1 MALRIWRRVL
11 QGIGLTALLLIITV
25 GVVIWRW
32 HAGGQCLAFGSAYTP
47 IGELRIDGRPYYVYG
62 AVTGFQDKVRIVQVS
77 TTKIPESVCKPEHT
91 SQVVGT
97 ETVDATK
104 VVSKVVLRRNPGGGL
119 DLNLEYSPIKHRDPY
134 SEWEGIA
141 IELR

>member
-11 QGIGLTALLLIITV
+11 LGIGLTALLLIIAI

-32 HAGGQCLAFGSAYTP
+32 HAGGQCLAFGDSYTP
-47 IGELRIDGRPYYVYG
+47 LGELKIDGRPYYVYG

-77 TTKIPESVCKPEHT
+77 TTKISESVCKPEHT
-91 SQVVGT
+91 PQVIGT
-97 ETVDATK
+97 ETVDDAK
-104 VVSKVVLRRNPGGGL
+104 VVSKVVLHRKPDGGM
-119 DLNLEYSPIKHRDPY
+119 DLKLEYSPTKRRDPY
-134 SEWEGIA
+134 RDWEGIA

>member
-1 MALRIWRRVL
+1 MVLIIWRRVL

-25 GVVIWRW
+25 GMVIWQW

-47 IGELRIDGRPYYVYG
+47 IGELKIDGRPYYVYG

-77 TTKIPESVCKPEHT
+77 TAKIPESVCKPEHT
-91 SQVVGT
+91 AQVVGT
-97 ETVDATK
+97 ETVDEAK
-104 VVSKVVLRRNPGGGL
+104 VVSKVVLRRKPGGGL
-119 DLNLEYSPIKHRDPY
+119 DLKLEYSPNKRHDPY
-134 SEWEGIA
+134 REWEGTA

>member
-1 MALRIWRRVL
+1 MALRLWRRVL
-11 QGIGLTALLLIITV
+11 QGIGLTALLLIITI

-47 IGELRIDGRPYYVYG
+47 IGELKIDGRPYYVYG

-77 TTKIPESVCKPEHT
+77 ATEILESVCKPEHT

-97 ETVDATK
+97 EAVDDAK
-104 VVSKVVLRRNPGGGL
+104 VVSKVVLRRKPGGGL
-119 DLNLEYSPIKHRDPY
+119 DVKLEYSPNKRRDPY
-134 SEWEGIA
+134 REWEGIVV
-141 IELR
+141 ELR

>member
-1 MALRIWRRVL
+1 MALRIWRRFL
-11 QGIGLTALLLIITV
+11 QGIGLTALLLIISI

-32 HAGGQCLAFGSAYTP
+32 HAGGQCLAFGDAYTP
-47 IGELRIDGRPYYVYG
+47 IGELKIDGRPYHVYG
-62 AVTGFQDKVRIVQVS
+62 AVTGFQDKIRSVQVS

-97 ETVDATK
+97 ETVDDAK
-104 VVSKVVLRRNPGGGL
+104 VVSKVVVRRKPGGGL
-119 DLNLEYSPIKHRDPY
+119 ELRLEYSRDKQRDP
-134 SEWEGIA
+134 SKEWEGIA